1 MDRRP
6 DRGYGPE
13 RSCLFAVLTGPSPVW
28 FRSFS
33 GYETGLTNTTNTC
46 NRNQSFQS
54 INATSKRSWLLLKQN
69 GWLRCILGLRSTFIL
84 SFIFVLT
91 IHSNEWKATSMNGR
105 LSHFWISLSAVSK
118 SFDLDSNLQL
128 WSNPGVTL
136 ARFYCDR
143 NTRNAFSRL
152 FSELFRIIP
161 ELTGIWIDIKVL
173 RILSRWS
180 SGTPPS
186 NHFRR
191 RGSSSTGIRW
201 RTAGICR

>member
-1 MDRRP
+1 M
-6 DRGYGPE
+6 
-13 RSCLFAVLTGPSPVW
+13 
-28 FRSFS
+28 
-33 GYETGLTNTTNTC
+33 NTC
-46 NRNQSFQS
+46 NGNRSFQS

-105 LSHFWISLSAVSK
+105 LSHFWIGLSAVSK

-161 ELTGIWIDIKVL
+161 ELTGSILKFFAFFPGDPQALLRAIILDAEAPQAQGLGDELLVYVAKYVPEALSTVL
-173 RILSRWS
+173 RNALDLLMMVLKTCSI
-180 SGTPPS
+180 
-186 NHFRR
+186 HFERLVLDF
-191 RGSSSTGIRW
+191 W
-201 RTAGICR
+201 VV

>member
-1 MDRRP
+1 M
-6 DRGYGPE
+6 
-13 RSCLFAVLTGPSPVW
+13 
-28 FRSFS
+28 
-33 GYETGLTNTTNTC
+33 NTC
-46 NRNQSFQS
+46 NGNRSFQS
-54 INATSKRSWLLLKQN
+54 INATSKQSWLLLKQN

-105 LSHFWISLSAVSK
+105 LSHFWIGLSAVSK

-161 ELTGIWIDIKVL
+161 ELTGSILKFFAFFPGDPQALLRAIILDAEAPQAQGLGDELLVYVAKYVPEALSTVL
-173 RILSRWS
+173 RNALDLLMMVLKTCSI
-180 SGTPPS
+180 
-186 NHFRR
+186 HFERLVLDF
-191 RGSSSTGIRW
+191 W
-201 RTAGICR
+201 VV